1 MYTVHSPLFSRK
13 TVEIENFALRA
24 ANLHKCQNYLGGGGR
39 FGRGWEIFFSR
50 ILPPRAII
58 PDTRPLGTFENQ
70 DRGR

>member
-39 FGRGWEIFFSR
+39 FGRGWEIFFLAS
-50 ILPPRAII
+50 LP
-58 PDTRPLGTFENQ
+58 LEL
-70 DRGR
+70 